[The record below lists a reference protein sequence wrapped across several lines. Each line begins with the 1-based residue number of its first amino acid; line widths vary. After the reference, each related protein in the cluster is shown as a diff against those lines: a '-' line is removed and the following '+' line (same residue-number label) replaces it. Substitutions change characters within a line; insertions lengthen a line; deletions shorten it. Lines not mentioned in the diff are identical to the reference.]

1 MVNEKKKR
9 ISSKWLYKPYM
20 FEVSSLP
27 SLWFYRKTMVDHLEK
42 KKYHVTF

>member
-1 MVNEKKKR
+1 
-9 ISSKWLYKPYM
+9 M

-42 KKYHVTF
+42 KNHVTFYKIKKECACFLS